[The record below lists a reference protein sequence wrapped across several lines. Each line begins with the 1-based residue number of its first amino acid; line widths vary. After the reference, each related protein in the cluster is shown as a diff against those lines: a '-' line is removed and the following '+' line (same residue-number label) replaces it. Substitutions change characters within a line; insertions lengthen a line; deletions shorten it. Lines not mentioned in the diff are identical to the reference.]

1 MSCTDYKDGYCCG
14 GAGPCQ
20 SPDVP
25 SDYLTLAELAPDQSD
40 SDAQIIDDMH
50 KQLAEKDEEIFRCW
64 EEIRELQMTAW
75 QRFKRWLKGEWETD
89 ERIRLF

>member
-1 MSCTDYKDGYCCG
+1 
-14 GAGPCQ
+14 
-20 SPDVP
+20 
-25 SDYLTLAELAPDQSD
+25 
-40 SDAQIIDDMH
+40 MH